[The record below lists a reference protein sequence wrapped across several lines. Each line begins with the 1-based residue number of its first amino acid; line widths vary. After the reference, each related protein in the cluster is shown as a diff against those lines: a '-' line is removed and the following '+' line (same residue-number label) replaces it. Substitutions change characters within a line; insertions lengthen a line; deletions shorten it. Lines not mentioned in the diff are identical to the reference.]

1 MPLSQDPDLNSIR
14 ENLLMMSSL
23 ADRNLGLAIRALVER
38 DDALCDMVESED
50 SQIDALE
57 VAIDEQVITYMALN
71 APVATDCR
79 FMLVA
84 CKISANFERVGDEA
98 VSIAR
103 RARQLNSEPS
113 MPVVDTLAQIAEIA
127 LEMLRDSVRSFIEA
141 DLALTRAIKARDK
154 EVDRMEKEVIDN
166 MSSLMEVESA
176 KVAPALKLIMISRSL
191 ERVAD
196 HAKNVA
202 EEVFYLYEAKDI
214 RHSSKKSNQP
224 RKSGE
229 ILPESDDEGSA

>member
-1 MPLSQDPDLNSIR
+1 MPLSQDPDLDSIR

-23 ADRNLGLAIRALVER
+23 ADRNLGLAVRALVER

-50 SQIDALE
+50 SQIDSLE
-57 VAIDEQVITYMALN
+57 VAIDEQVVTYMALN

-103 RARQLNSEPS
+103 RARQLNSEAA
-113 MPVVDTLAQIAEIA
+113 MPVVDTLAQMAEIA
-127 LEMLRDSVRSFIEA
+127 LEMLRDSVRSFIEQ
-141 DLALTRAIKARDK
+141 DLALTRSVKARDK
-154 EVDRMEKEVIDN
+154 DVDRMEKEVVDN
-166 MSSLMEVESA
+166 MRSLMEVDSS
-176 KVAPALKLIMISRSL
+176 KVAPALKLVMISRSL

-202 EEVFYLYEAKDI
+202 EEVFYLFEARDI
-214 RHSSKKSNQP
+214 RHSAEDSNRP
-224 RKSGE
+224 RKPGE
-229 ILPESDDEGSA
+229 DSPATGK

>member
-1 MPLSQDPDLNSIR
+1 MPLSQDPDLDSIR

-23 ADRNLGLAIRALVER
+23 ADRNLGLAVRALVER
-38 DDALCDMVESED
+38 DDALCDTVESED

-57 VAIDEQVITYMALN
+57 VTIDEQVVTYMALN

-84 CKISANFERVGDEA
+84 CKICANFERVGDEA

-103 RARQLNSEPS
+103 RSRQLNSEPAMS
-113 MPVVDTLAQIAEIA
+113 VVDTLAQMAELA
-127 LEMLRDSVRSFIEA
+127 LEMLRDSVRSFIEG
-141 DLALTRAIKARDK
+141 DLALTRSVKERDK

-166 MSSLMEVESA
+166 MQSLMEVEPS
-176 KVAPALKLIMISRSL
+176 KVAAALKLIMITRSL

-202 EEVFYLYEAKDI
+202 EEVFYLFEAKDI
-214 RHSSKKSNQP
+214 RHSGKDSNRP
-224 RKSGE
+224 RKPGKK
-229 ILPESDDEGSA
+229 LPETDS

>member
-1 MPLSQDPDLNSIR
+1 MPLSSDPDLDNIR

-23 ADRNLGLAIRALVER
+23 ADRNLGLAVRALTER
-38 DDALCDMVESED
+38 DSALCDMVESED

-71 APVATDCR
+71 SPVATDCR

-84 CKISANFERVGDEA
+84 CKVSGNFERVGDEA

-103 RARQLNSEPS
+103 RARQLNAEPA
-113 MPVVDTLAQIAEIA
+113 MAVIDTLAEMAELA
-127 LEMLRDSVRSFIEA
+127 LEMLRDSVRAFIEG
-141 DLALTRAIKARDK
+141 DIELTRAIKKRDK
-154 EVDRMEKEVIDN
+154 EVDRMEKRVADN
-166 MSSLMEVESA
+166 MREVMEADPS
-176 KVAPALKLIMISRSL
+176 KVASALKVVMITRSL

-202 EEVFYLYEAKDI
+202 EEIFYLFEARDI
-214 RHSSKKSNQP
+214 RHVGAGTNQP
-224 RKSGE
+224 RS
-229 ILPESDDEGSA
+229 PGS